1 LDGVT
6 FSKSNTMLVPWQY
19 LASASHSMYDPS
31 YKLINNVNHKI
42 EKLTFISNIKY
53 YIATKYP
60 EPMTVLF
67 VNFKSKS
74 NTGK

>member
-1 LDGVT
+1 
-6 FSKSNTMLVPWQY
+6 
-19 LASASHSMYDPS
+19 MYDPS